1 MQLFSNFSVNI
12 AMYERPEDRQLV
24 EDILQGRKGA
34 FEELLRAY
42 KKLVIH
48 IVSSMIYHSA
58 DREDICQD
66 VFIKIFQKLSSFR
79 HEAKLSTWIGRITY
93 NCCLN
98 YLEKKKTFLM
108 EDFWQEK
115 NWDDV
120 EGDIISPVESAVLTD
135 LKEKVEAEMERMP
148 VTHRLALTLFHLDGL
163 GYSEIAE
170 VMNLPEG
177 TIKSYLF
184 RARHYLKEKLMHHYH
199 LEEL

>member
-1 MQLFSNFSVNI
+1 MQLFSDFSVNI
-12 AMYERPEDRQLV
+12 AMHGRPEDRQLV
-24 EDILQGRKGA
+24 ADILQGRKGA

-42 KKLVIH
+42 KKLVVH
-48 IVSSMIYHSA
+48 IVFRMINNSA

-66 VFIKIFQKLSSFR
+66 VFFKIFQNISSFR
-79 HEAKLSTWIGRITY
+79 QEAKLSTWIGRIAY

-115 NWDDV
+115 NWEDV
-120 EGDIISPVESAVLTD
+120 EGDIISPVESAVWTD
-135 LKEKVEAEMERMP
+135 LKVKVMTEMERMP
-148 VTHRLALTLFHLDGL
+148 VNYRLALTLFHLDGL
-163 GYSEIAE
+163 GYREIAE

-184 RARHYLKEKLMHHYH
+184 RARYYLKKKLMHHYH

>member
-1 MQLFSNFSVNI
+1 MQLFSDFSVNI
-12 AMYERPEDRQLV
+12 AMNGRPEDRRLV

-42 KKLVIH
+42 KKLVSH
-48 IVSSMIYHSA
+48 IVFRMIYNSA

-66 VFIKIFQKLSSFR
+66 VFFKIFQNLSSFR
-79 HEAKLSTWIGRITY
+79 QEAKLSTWIGRITY

-98 YLEKKKTFLM
+98 YREKKRTFLM
-108 EDFWQEK
+108 EDFWHEK
-115 NWDDV
+115 NWDDL
-120 EGDIISPVESAVLTD
+120 EGDIISPADSAVLTD
-135 LKEKVEAEMERMP
+135 LKEKVETEMEKMP
-148 VTHRLALTLFHLDGL
+148 VNHRLALTLYHLDGL

-184 RARHYLKEKLMHHYH
+184 RARHYLKKKLMHHYH

>member
-1 MQLFSNFSVNI
+1 MQLFSDFSVNI
-12 AMYERPEDRQLV
+12 AMNGRPEDRRLV

-48 IVSSMIYHSA
+48 IVFRMIYNSA

-66 VFIKIFQKLSSFR
+66 VFIKIFQNLSSFR
-79 HEAKLSTWIGRITY
+79 QEAKLSTWIGRISY

-98 YLEKKKTFLM
+98 YLEKKRTFLM
-108 EDFWQEK
+108 EDFWYEK
-115 NWDDV
+115 NWDDL
-120 EGDIISPVESAVLTD
+120 EGDIISPADSAVLTD
-135 LKEKVEAEMERMP
+135 LKDKVETEMEKMP
-148 VTHRLALTLFHLDGL
+148 VNHRLALTLYHLDGL

-170 VMNLPEG
+170 VLNLPEG

-184 RARHYLKEKLMHHYH
+184 RARHYLKKKLMHHYH

>member
-1 MQLFSNFSVNI
+1 MQLFSDFSVNI
-12 AMYERPEDRQLV
+12 AMNGRPEDRRLV

-42 KKLVIH
+42 KKLVSH
-48 IVSSMIYHSA
+48 IVFRMIYNSA

-66 VFIKIFQKLSSFR
+66 VFFKIFQNLSSFR
-79 HEAKLSTWIGRITY
+79 QEAKLSTWIGRITY

-98 YLEKKKTFLM
+98 YLEKKRTFLM
-108 EDFWQEK
+108 EDFWHEK
-115 NWDDV
+115 NWDDL
-120 EGDIISPVESAVLTD
+120 EGDIISPADSAVLTD
-135 LKEKVEAEMERMP
+135 LKEKVETEMEKMP
-148 VTHRLALTLFHLDGL
+148 VNHRLALTLYHLDGL

-184 RARHYLKEKLMHHYH
+184 RARHYLKKKLMHHYH